1 MLFTVNHLE
10 GIKSGKISLAFR
22 KWKKQSV
29 NAGSRINTA
38 IGIIEITSIA
48 ACGRE
53 NITAENAN
61 QAGFSDLDRMLS
73 LLDKFNEGTI
83 YKMSVRYISED
94 PRIKL
99 REQTDVTDQEL
110 EELLEKLKR
119 LDMASNQG
127 KWTIKILKAIQENPL
142 LRAAD
147 LAVKVKKEKEWLK
160 LNVRKLKNLG
170 LTVSH
175 EPGYTLSPLGE
186 YLLEKAGAEK

>member
-22 KWKKQSV
+22 KWKNQGV

-38 IGIIEITSIA
+38 IGIIEITSMTE
-48 ACGRE
+48 CDRE
-53 NITAENAN
+53 HITTADAN

-73 LLDKFNEGTI
+73 LLDKFSEGTI
-83 YKMSVRYISED
+83 YKMGVRYVSED

-110 EELLEKLKR
+110 EELLDKLKR

-175 EPGYTLSPLGE
+175 EPGYTLSPLGG
-186 YLLEKAGAEK
+186 YLLEKVGAEK

>member
-38 IGIIEITSIA
+38 IGIIEITSMA
-48 ACGRE
+48 EYGRE
-53 NITAENAN
+53 NITAEDAN

-83 YKMSVRYISED
+83 YKMGVRYISED